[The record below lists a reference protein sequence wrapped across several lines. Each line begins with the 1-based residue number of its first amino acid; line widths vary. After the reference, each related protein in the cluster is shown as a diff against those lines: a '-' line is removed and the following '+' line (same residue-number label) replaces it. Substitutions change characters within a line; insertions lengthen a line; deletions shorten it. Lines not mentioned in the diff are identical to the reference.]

1 MMKFLLATAAAM
13 ALTTGV
19 ASANDLS
26 FKGSVEYAVEAETL
40 EATAGV
46 DYALGKLTLS
56 PVITIAD
63 MTGDIAFGGL
73 TVTAKYAV
81 LETVSAYAKIETD
94 GDLAYD
100 EATLGVA
107 FKF

>member
-1 MMKFLLATAAAM
+1 MMKFLLTTAAAT

-26 FKGSVEYAVEAETL
+26 FKGSLEYAVEAETL
-40 EATAGV
+40 EATAGA
-46 DYALGKLTLS
+46 DYTLGKLTLS

-63 MTGDIAFGGL
+63 MTGDIGFDGL
-73 TVTAKYAV
+73 AVTAKYAV
-81 LETVSAYAKIETD
+81 LEQVTAYAKVEAD
-94 GDLAYD
+94 ADLAYE
-100 EATLGVA
+100 EATLGVS